1 MPRFSANLGFLWP
14 DRPLLDRIAAAS
26 DAGFRAVELH
36 WPYDVPAEAVR
47 SACESRGLELLGL
60 NTAVGDASKGDSGL
74 AAVPGRERDFAAAM
88 QQSIAYCVATGAK
101 MIHAMA
107 GVVTPAQRE
116 VATGV
121 FKRNIRSAAEAAA
134 ENGLTL
140 LLEPLNARDKPD
152 YFYAGTDRVV
162 ELIGEIDRPNVKLL
176 FDIYHC
182 GVSEG
187 DILKRLERHMPV
199 TGHVQIAAVPSRGE
213 PDEGEIAYDRVLR
226 AVDALGYQGWIG
238 CEYRPRG
245 KTEEGLGW
253 VQAFG
258 FSL

>member
-47 SACESRGLELLGL
+47 SACGSRGLELLGL

-74 AAVPGRERDFAAAM
+74 AAVP
-88 QQSIAYCVATGAK
+88 
-101 MIHAMA
+101 
-107 GVVTPAQRE
+107 
-116 VATGV
+116 
-121 FKRNIRSAAEAAA
+121 
-134 ENGLTL
+134 
-140 LLEPLNARDKPD
+140 
-152 YFYAGTDRVV
+152 
-162 ELIGEIDRPNVKLL
+162 
-176 FDIYHC
+176 
-182 GVSEG
+182 
-187 DILKRLERHMPV
+187 
-199 TGHVQIAAVPSRGE
+199 GHVQIAAVPSRGE

-238 CEYRPRG
+238 CEYHPRG

-253 VQAFG
+253 LRAFG